1 MESNARDM
9 KFMLKL
15 RRPKAVAITVTPATE
30 DHLPIPQKA
39 VMTEATEVREETEGR
54 EETMD
59 LEIVMI
65 EPNVV
70 VVVLAIAVMTQNVV
84 AAAMILVK
92 ARIVVHHILKRN
104 LTPQNRQETI
114 SEGIGD

>member
-9 KFMLKL
+9 KFILKL

-39 VMTEATEVREETEGR
+39 VMTEETEVR

-65 EPNVV
+65 ETNVV
-70 VVVLAIAVMTQNVV
+70 VVVLAIAVMTQSVV

-104 LTPQNRQETI
+104 FPPQNRQETI
-114 SEGIGD
+114 SGMNLLISI